1 MGHIA
6 ESKNH
11 LVPLIDRLNRYPIG
25 LVDNEILREI
35 LSILFTADEAHV
47 ASCFPL
53 EEATLSEMSTATGV
67 DETELQPIL
76 ESLADKGIITDTP
89 YGGETYYF
97 LMPGVIGFF
106 EFTFMKNRTDIPL
119 DKVARLM
126 EEYFHHDGKNGQIG
140 EFFGSKTQLTR
151 SLVYEDHVPVTSEV
165 VNFESA
171 KKIIEDASYGSA
183 GMCFCRHK
191 REHEGKTCKKGAP
204 VEEICI
210 TLGKGARFFV
220 RRGFATEKTTSEL
233 IEIIERAQSLNLT
246 HVTDN
251 IRGRPTFICNC
262 CGCCCEIMQGV
273 QTGFYNGVAKTSYIA
288 VIDPDKCTYCGQCFT
303 ACNVKAIRPKKD
315 NQSDVNLIKSE
326 VKQEICLGC
335 GACLSSCP
343 ENAIKLIPRA
353 DYKKPVK
360 SKKEMYMRI
369 LWEKRRL
376 SPFLISRVKK
386 SFRNIIKYK

>member
-1 MGHIA
+1 MGHITG
-6 ESKNH
+6 SKSH
-11 LVPLIDRLNRYPIG
+11 LAPLIDRLNRYPIG

-35 LSILFTADEAHV
+35 LSILFTKEEAYV

-53 EEATLSEMSTATGV
+53 EEATLAEMSAATGI

-76 ESLADKGIITDTP
+76 ESLANKGIVTDTP

-106 EFTFMKNRTDIPL
+106 EFTFMKNRSDIPL

-126 EEYFHHDGKNGQIG
+126 EDYFHYDGTDGQIG

-151 SLVYEDHVPVTSEV
+151 SLVYEDHVPVSSEV
-165 VNFESA
+165 VSFESA
-171 KKIIEDASYGSA
+171 KKIIESASFGSA

-210 TLGKGARFFV
+210 TLGKGAQFFV
-220 RRGFATEKTTSEL
+220 RRGFAKEKTKSEL
-233 IEIIERAQSLNLT
+233 IEIIERAQDLNLT

-251 IRGRPTFICNC
+251 IRGRPSFICNC

-288 VIDPDKCTYCGQCFT
+288 VIDPDKCSYCGKCFT

-315 NQSDVNLIKSE
+315 ARYGKNGLVSE
-326 VKQEICLGC
+326 VRQEVCLGC
-335 GACLSSCP
+335 GACISSCP
-343 ENAIKLIPRA
+343 EGAIKLIPRIN
-353 DYKKPVK
+353 YKKPVK
-360 SKKEMYMRI
+360 TKREMFIRI
-369 LWEKRRL
+369 LWEKNRL
-376 SPFLISRVKK
+376 TPFLISRMKK
-386 SFRNIIKYK
+386 SFRNLMK